1 MDTRDTGEVRHGR
14 DEATAGK
21 VAAEGV
27 GGAAAG
33 AAGAAIGAMAGPVG
47 MIVGGL
53 AGIVGGWW
61 AGKAAVESSKHYTP
75 DDDRHYRETYESS
88 PSRIAD
94 RSFDEVRPA
103 YQVGHLA
110 GRNPDYQG
118 RDFDAVESDLQR
130 GWTDEVRRQHGEWE
144 TARPFA
150 RDGFTRSRAAAAGS
164 SAAGVARDAGHK
176 IADVA
181 DDMKDRVDGNPA
193 SRPGPDPTDRPER
206 RADG

>member
-1 MDTRDTGEVRHGR
+1 MDTSNKRDVPTDHDHVS
-14 DEATAGK
+14 AGK
-21 VAAEGV
+21 LAAEGV

-61 AGKAAVESSKHYTP
+61 AGKAATESARHYTP
-75 DDDRHYRETYESS
+75 DDDRYYRDNYESS
-88 PSRIAD
+88 PTRIAD
-94 RSFDEVRPA
+94 RSFEDVRPA

-118 RDFDAVESDLQR
+118 RDWDAVEPDLQR
-130 GWTDEVRRQHGEWE
+130 GWSDEVRRQHGEWD

-150 RDGFTRSRAAAAGS
+150 RDAFARSRAAAAGS
-164 SAAGVARDAGHK
+164 SAAGVAHDAERK
-176 IADVA
+176 IANAA
-181 DDMKDRVDGNPA
+181 DDLKDRVDGNPA

-206 RADG
+206 RE

>member
-1 MDTRDTGEVRHGR
+1 MDTRDTR
-14 DEATAGK
+14 DARDDRDDASVGK

-61 AGKAAVESSKHYTP
+61 AGKAAVESAHHYTP
-75 DDDRHYRETYESS
+75 EDDRHYRHTYESS

-94 RSFDEVRPA
+94 RSYDDVRPA

-110 GRNPDYQG
+110 GRNPDYKD
-118 RDFDAVESDLQR
+118 RDWDAVEPDLEQ
-130 GWTDEVRRQHGEWE
+130 GWTNTVRERHGEWDA
-144 TARPFA
+144 ARPFA
-150 RDGFTRSRAAAAGS
+150 RDAFTRSRAAAGE
-164 SAAGVARDAGHK
+164 
-176 IADVA
+176 
-181 DDMKDRVDGNPA
+181 NPA
-193 SRPGPDPTDRPER
+193 ANAERDVERDISNVKTPSDLRPDT
-206 RADG
+206 